1 MTMFG
6 PPAVE
11 VEVGDQRGLMGY
23 VSGWMYA
30 GVGVIGL
37 FGLAV
42 PALRFHPAWQL
53 GLGLASLLYGLITIV
68 DVVNW
73 KTRPMW
79 MHVSA
84 MAAALP
90 VIALALWATGGSH
103 SYLKPVLLLAPIH
116 WGFFVRQRRMLALL
130 CLGFILMYWTPLL
143 YQADAHR
150 DGRVAITISLS
161 LTIIVIAAAL
171 SLIRQRLDA
180 AEEEL
185 RELASVDP
193 LTGLLNRRGFRTAL
207 HRLVASADAE
217 RSTYLILLDLDHLK
231 RLNDTHGHPVG
242 DEALRRFAE
251 RLAAGART
259 GDVVAR
265 LGGDEFAVAGHT
277 REPATVDR
285 VASRLEIAVSGD
297 LCGAEGVRIDATT
310 GWSVSDKSAA
320 DTPTEAE
327 QLLHAADERLL
338 VNKRN
343 RRATA
348 DPVTASPVTQA
359 ACADAY
365 AQVGAGASLRS

>member
-1 MTMFG
+1 
-6 PPAVE
+6 
-11 VEVGDQRGLMGY
+11 MGY

-53 GLGLASLLYGLITIV
+53 GLGLASLLYGVITII
-68 DVVNW
+68 DAFNW
-73 KTRPMW
+73 KSRPIW
-79 MHVSA
+79 VHVAA

-116 WGFFVRQRRMLALL
+116 WGFFLRDRRTLALL

-143 YQADAHR
+143 YQARAQQ
-150 DGRVAITISLS
+150 DGSVAITVSIS

-171 SLIRQRLDA
+171 SLVRERLDT
-180 AEEEL
+180 AEDQL

-193 LTGLLNRRGFRTAL
+193 LTGLLNRRGFRAAL
-207 HRLVASADAE
+207 HRLVESSDAA

-251 RLAAGART
+251 RLTAGARA
-259 GDVVAR
+259 GDVIAR

-277 REPATVDR
+277 LGADTVDR
-285 VASRLEIAVSGD
+285 VASRLEIAVSGE
-297 LCGAEGVRIDATT
+297 LCGTEGIRIDATT
-310 GWSVSDKSAA
+310 GWSVSDERAA
-320 DTPTEAE
+320 DTASGAE
-327 QLLHAADERLL
+327 ELMRAADARLL

-343 RRATA
+343 RCATA
-348 DPVTASPVTQA
+348 DGGAPAAAPVVPAQA
-359 ACADAY
+359 TDVY
-365 AQVGAGASLRS
+365 AQVGVGASLRT